1 MDVSQTG
8 NLKLLWFL
16 FDHFS
21 EKWQKT
27 KQNKTISFKYCFK
40 NEIGRTDCLVKSC
53 CLVSSHNTLSSA
65 TFGDEMTQRL
75 RRKLPYNT
83 EKIFKLRHK
92 DKLIKKR
99 KRISMPRAMRK
110 NAVRVK
116 PNEMKGMSFSIF
128 LVWLVSSTTKCFSIQ
143 VNFLLLSYLNVALI
157 PVKSFDKR
165 FR

>member
-1 MDVSQTG
+1 MS
-8 NLKLLWFL
+8 LKQAILNSSGF
-16 FDHFS
+16 FS
-21 EKWQKT
+21 ITSLKNGK

-92 DKLIKKR
+92 DKLIKKEKESR
-99 KRISMPRAMRK
+99 CH
-110 NAVRVK
+110 VQCVK
-116 PNEMKGMSFSIF
+116 T
-128 LVWLVSSTTKCFSIQ
+128 L
-143 VNFLLLSYLNVALI
+143 
-157 PVKSFDKR
+157 FD
-165 FR
+165 